1 MSPEEA
7 AILRRQMEEQASW
20 GFVSRYGRTGRI
32 QVIGTEDKTLQIDT
46 PTGQLN
52 VKMGEDTII
61 IRTTA
66 GEARTLTFEDLTPGM
81 LVTVDGS
88 TGTAENAEAGE
99 IQVIPEGE
107 AGFNIRP
114 ATGSGPSAVPVFP

>member
-7 AILRRQMEEQASW
+7 ATLRRQMEEQASW

-32 QVIGTEDKTLQIDT
+32 QVVETGDKMLRIDT

-52 VKMGEDTII
+52 VKVVEDTTIH
-61 IRTTA
+61 RTTV
-66 GEARTLTFEDLTPGM
+66 EESRTLTFEDLARGM

-99 IQVIPEGE
+99 I
-107 AGFNIRP
+107 
-114 ATGSGPSAVPVFP
+114 